1 MFYIGNNLDCGFIKI
16 IEFPLMK
23 LLALNVDDYE
33 LLMFLNHIHDMTINY
48 VKVVFIIAN
57 ESCLIIM

>member
-23 LLALNVDDYE
+23 LLTLNVDDYE